1 MLVLL
6 RKISFT
12 LILNTTLLLILMVG
26 IQNSSYRKKVNLLIG
41 ESVSLPLSFVVGI
54 SFISGSLM
62 GSLIT
67 DNLSSQ
73 KNSF

>member
-1 MLVLL
+1 MIVLL
-6 RKISFT
+6 RKIFF
-12 LILNTTLLLILMVG
+12 ILLLNSALLLMLMVG

-67 DNLSSQ
+67 NNSSSQ